1 MEYVIKP
8 KKAVFKSDILNEK
21 EIEVLLK
28 LCENTDLKIPVYMA
42 CFYGMRRSEM
52 LGLKWSAIDFESD
65 MITVR
70 HSVTNYR
77 TKDGTVC
84 RSFKDETKTSSSY
97 RSFPLLK
104 EIKEILMEQ
113 KQWIESNKKDF
124 REKYNNEF
132 SEYIN
137 VNALGEILKPDYVTR
152 NFNRLLEK
160 NGVKKVRFH
169 DLRHSCATRLL
180 NLGANL
186 KDIQEW
192 LGHST
197 LSTTTSI
204 YTHYSY
210 HNKVITS
217 KLIEKAY
224 ESPKEQRDI
233 EQLGGTMEVQM
244 R

>member
-1 MEYVIKP
+1 M
-8 KKAVFKSDILNEK
+8 
-21 EIEVLLK
+21 
-28 LCENTDLKIPVYMA
+28 C
-42 CFYGMRRSEM
+42 
-52 LGLKWSAIDFESD
+52 
-65 MITVR
+65 
-70 HSVTNYR
+70 R
-77 TKDGTVC
+77 T
-84 RSFKDETKTSSSY
+84 FKDDTKASSSY

-104 EIKEILMEQ
+104 EIKDILIEQ
-113 KQWIESNKKDF
+113 KQWIENNKKDF

-132 SEYIN
+132 NDYIN
-137 VNALGEILKPDYVTR
+137 VNALGEILKSDYITR

-197 LSTTTSI
+197 LSTATSI

-217 KLIEKAY
+217 KLIERAH
-224 ESPKEQRDI
+224 ESSNEQTDI